1 MKLRSKVSLRPE
13 NATAVGCRTVAEA
26 IITACGACER
36 QALYVTGPGCGGR
49 LFIERQHVVHAE
61 YGQEVGL
68 AALVEMLRA
77 GQVRLSAWRGAW
89 PEQRNLRHGP
99 VALLAKGSI
108 AGGPPPLPVDPASEA
123 QPEFAGGSAV
133 ANDFRS
139 SGVFRRSDAA
149 SRPAALFMAP
159 LTELALADLLQIL
172 QWLRRSAVIRITRDE
187 IDTHLWCESG
197 EVIDAES
204 GRLRGQA
211 AVHRALG
218 FEHGAMLAELRAPDR
233 ARTIFAPTHRLVLEA
248 ARRNDEAGPLR
259 RAIGDEQRQ
268 LRCARKRAPAG
279 LRPKELE
286 LFQSFKTP
294 RSAQA
299 ALQASELGDFETL
312 KLIARW
318 VQTGEL
324 VPVARAR

>member
-1 MKLRSKVSLRPE
+1 
-13 NATAVGCRTVAEA
+13 
-26 IITACGACER
+26 
-36 QALYVTGPGCGGR
+36 
-49 LFIERQHVVHAE
+49 
-61 YGQEVGL
+61 
-68 AALVEMLRA
+68 
-77 GQVRLSAWRGAW
+77 
-89 PEQRNLRHGP
+89 
-99 VALLAKGSI
+99 
-108 AGGPPPLPVDPASEA
+108 
-123 QPEFAGGSAV
+123 
-133 ANDFRS
+133 
-139 SGVFRRSDAA
+139 
-149 SRPAALFMAP
+149 
-159 LTELALADLLQIL
+159 
-172 QWLRRSAVIRITRDE
+172 
-187 IDTHLWCESG
+187 
-197 EVIDAES
+197 
-204 GRLRGQA
+204 
-211 AVHRALG
+211 
-218 FEHGAMLAELRAPDR
+218 MLAELRAPDR

>member
-1 MKLRSKVSLRPE
+1 M
-13 NATAVGCRTVAEA
+13 
-26 IITACGACER
+26 
-36 QALYVTGPGCGGR
+36 
-49 LFIERQHVVHAE
+49 
-61 YGQEVGL
+61 
-68 AALVEMLRA
+68 
-77 GQVRLSAWRGAW
+77 
-89 PEQRNLRHGP
+89 
-99 VALLAKGSI
+99 ALLAKSAV
-108 AGGPPPLPVDPASEA
+108 AGGPPPLPEPESDQEERTRLWLRSLGA
-123 QPEFAGGSAV
+123 QAKLEGGTLV

-139 SGVFRRSDAA
+139 SGVFQRSAGQECELAA
-149 SRPAALFMAP
+149 SSCPSSAAPAVEPSAASSPAALFMAP

-172 QWLRRSAVIRITRDE
+172 QWLRRSAVIRIARDE
-187 IDTHLWCESG
+187 TDTHIWCESG

-218 FEHGAMLAELRAPDR
+218 FEHGAMIAELRASDR
-233 ARTIFAPTHRLVLEA
+233 ERTIFAPTHRLVLEA

-259 RAIGDEQRQ
+259 RAIGDEQRP
-268 LRCARKRAPAG
+268 LRCVRKRAPAG

-324 VPVARAR
+324 VPVTGTR